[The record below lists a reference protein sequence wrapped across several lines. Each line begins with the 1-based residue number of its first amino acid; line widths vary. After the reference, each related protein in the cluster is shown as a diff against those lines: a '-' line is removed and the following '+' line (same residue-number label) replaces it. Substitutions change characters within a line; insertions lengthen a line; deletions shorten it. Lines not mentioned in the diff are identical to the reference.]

1 VDVTRLRTWLALPV
15 VTAVLVAL
23 LLHQGEQ
30 GAGAQSAAYVLTDL
44 GTLTTV
50 QSAHAQAL
58 NDHGHVVGYSLHHAF
73 VWRDGVMSD
82 LGTLGGTQSLG
93 LGINTLGDVVGR
105 SNTSGAS
112 GHHAVLWTN
121 GTALDLTP
129 GAGSATANGINDSR
143 EVVGTI
149 DNWVGFRW
157 RNGVITTLG
166 HLGGGGS
173 LAAAINESG
182 QVVGASYTTHVTA
195 LGPMAHGFLWENGL
209 MTDLG
214 LLPGDEDS
222 WASDINA
229 AGHIVG
235 SSGRTDPETYET
247 AYRSFLYADGAMTA
261 LPVPSVEHY
270 ASAIND
276 SGAVVGTMRAG
287 GGFSRWHAYI
297 YRDGVAT
304 NLNQLIPAGSGLH
317 LSFAYGI
324 NNAGQIAGVAV
335 DSRGSY
341 HAYLLTPLAAGT
353 PVVNIQD
360 ATVQEGHAGTRTA
373 NFTVTLSPAS
383 TQPVTVTYGT
393 ANGTAAAGSDYQ
405 TASGAVT
412 FASGQTTQTVSVLV
426 NGDRAGE
433 ANETFVVNLTGAQ
446 GAALIG
452 DRLAIGTIVDD
463 EPRVSIDSVTRR
475 EGNSGTT
482 SFVFTV
488 SLSPAPG
495 AAVSVQYATANGSAK
510 AGEDYEPRSGTL
522 AWAAGQT
529 SRTITVP
536 VTGDRKRESQEVFY
550 VNLSGAAGVV
560 VTTSQGTGVIQND
573 DR

>member
-1 VDVTRLRTWLALPV
+1 VTRLRSWMVLPAVTLA
-15 VTAVLVAL
+15 LVAL
-23 LLHQGEQ
+23 LLHRGEQ

-44 GTLTTV
+44 GALTTV

-58 NDHGHVVGYSLHHAF
+58 NDHGHVVGYSMHHAF
-73 VWRDGVMSD
+73 LWRDGVMTD
-82 LGTLGGTQSLG
+82 LGTLGGAQSVASA
-93 LGINTLGDVVGR
+93 INTFGDVVGR
-105 SNTSGAS
+105 SSISGAT
-112 GHHAVLWTN
+112 GQHAVLWSN
-121 GTALDLTP
+121 GTAIDLTP
-129 GAGSATANGINDSR
+129 GAATATANGINDSR

-149 DNWVGFRW
+149 DNWIGFRW
-157 RNGVITTLG
+157 WNGVLTTLG

-173 LAAAINESG
+173 LAAAINETG
-182 QVVGASYTTHVTA
+182 QVVGASYTTHVTE
-195 LGPMAHGFLWENGL
+195 LGPMAHGFLWENGV

-229 AGHIVG
+229 AGQIVG

-247 AYRSFLYADGAMTA
+247 AYRSFLYADGAMTP
-261 LPVPSVEHY
+261 LPVPSFEHY

-276 SGAVVGTMRAG
+276 SGTVVGTMRAG
-287 GGFSRWHAYI
+287 GGFSRYHAYV
-297 YRDGVAT
+297 YRDGVAI

-324 NNAGQIAGVAV
+324 NKAGQIAGVGV

-353 PVVNIQD
+353 PVVNIHD
-360 ATVQEGHAGTRTA
+360 ASVQEGHAGTRTV
-373 NFTVTLSPAS
+373 NFTVILSPAA
-383 TQPVTVTYGT
+383 TQPVTVSYST
-393 ANGTAAAGSDYQ
+393 ANGTATAGSDYQ
-405 TASGAVT
+405 AASGSFT
-412 FASGQTTQTVSVLV
+412 FAPGQTTQTVAVLV
-426 NGDRAGE
+426 SGDRAGE
-433 ANETFVVNLTGAQ
+433 ANETFAVNLTGAA
-446 GAALIG
+446 GAALVADG
-452 DRLAIGTIVDD
+452 LATGTIVDD
-463 EPRVSIDSVTRR
+463 EPRAAINSVTRN
-475 EGNSGTT
+475 EGNSSTT

-488 SLSPAPG
+488 SLSTTPG

-522 AWAAGQT
+522 AFAAGQT
-529 SRTITVP
+529 SRTVTVP

-550 VNLSGAAGVV
+550 VNLSGASGVF